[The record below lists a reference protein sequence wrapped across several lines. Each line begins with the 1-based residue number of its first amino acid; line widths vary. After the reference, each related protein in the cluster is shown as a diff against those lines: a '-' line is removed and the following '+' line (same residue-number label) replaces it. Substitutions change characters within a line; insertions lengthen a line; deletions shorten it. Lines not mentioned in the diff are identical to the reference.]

1 MSDIIVL
8 YLDSVVDLLI
18 IRLMMRIFLNSVIS
32 RSSFNASDFLI
43 SFDMKEDIGFALLDL
58 VRVCMYVIIS
68 CTCFLSCW
76 LAELKIRKCAIS
88 C

>member
-1 MSDIIVL
+1 MVL
-8 YLDSVVDLLI
+8 YLDSVVDLFIILLI
-18 IRLMMRIFLNSVIS
+18 IRIFLSSVRS
-32 RSSFNASDFLI
+32 RSSFDMSDFFI

>member
-1 MSDIIVL
+1 MIVL
-8 YLDSVVDLLI
+8 YLESVVDLFIIRLI
-18 IRLMMRIFLNSVIS
+18 IRIFLKSVRS

-58 VRVCMYVIIS
+58 VRICMYVIIS

-76 LAELKIRKCAIS
+76 LAELKMRKCAIR